1 MNRINGHPSKGR
13 LVKRLG
19 TMVLT
24 ARVHR
29 VYVEN
34 GLPWVEC
41 GDPSTANYW
50 PMVALMTRGGGPSV
64 FEHVAVSEDPIRPH
78 PSDGLGGAAEALLVV
93 PGPGHAPYV
102 VALFYHA
109 STGLETLTLPPVPGA
124 DRTRDVGVRDH
135 CRANGGSREILD
147 ERGAWTLDLT
157 GAVDPTSDPN
167 ARVQLP
173 SAGVLRVSRSGAA
186 SERVPLAGALISLL
200 NDMRAYIV
208 DLEARAKTGI
218 ASAGGVLADSVAHPS
233 GPPMAD
239 GTLKAAA
246 IHVSAVSEVP

>member
-1 MNRINGHPSKGR
+1 MNRITGHPSKGR

-19 TMVLT
+19 AMVLT

-93 PGPGHAPYV
+93 PGPGRAPYV

-109 STGLETLTLPPVPGA
+109 STGLETLTLSPVPGA

-157 GAVDPTSDPN
+157 GATDPTSDPN

-186 SERVPLAGALISLL
+186 TERTVLAGALI
-200 NDMRAYIV
+200 AYLGQ
-208 DLEARAKTGI
+208 LEAKVNELEALVRA
-218 ASAGGVLADSVAHPS
+218 ASNGGGALVVGPSLVTTPTAGNA
-233 GPPMAD
+233 
-239 GTLKAAA
+239 LKAAA
-246 IHVSAVSEVP
+246 IHVSAVPEVP